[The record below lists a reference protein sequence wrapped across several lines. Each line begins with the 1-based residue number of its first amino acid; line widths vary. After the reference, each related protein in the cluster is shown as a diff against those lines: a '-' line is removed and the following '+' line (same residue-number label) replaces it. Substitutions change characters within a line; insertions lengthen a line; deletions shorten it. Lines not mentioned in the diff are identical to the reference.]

1 MIFETERLLV
11 RKWESDDL
19 YELYS
24 LYADA
29 AISEYIRPPLTM
41 AETRQIFDEQ
51 LVQYNVDK
59 KTGRYCIIEKG
70 NNHFIGTFL
79 LRKNENSDGVEIGY
93 AFRKKEWGKGYATE
107 IVKRG
112 VDYVFSSTEFE
123 EIHAYTEPPNF
134 NSKKVLVKCG
144 FTQQMN
150 AVEFGKELNLFSIEK
165 ETRSN

>member
-11 RKWESDDL
+11 RQWEPEDL
-19 YELYS
+19 HKLHS
-24 LYADA
+24 LFADA
-29 AISEYIRPPLTM
+29 AIIELIGPPLTL

-51 LVQYNVDK
+51 LLQYNIDLQ
-59 KTGRYCIIEKG
+59 TGRYCIIDKE

-79 LRKNENSDGVEIGY
+79 LRKNEKSDAVEIGY

-112 VDYVFSSTEFE
+112 VDYIFSSTEFE
-123 EIHAYTEPPNF
+123 VIYAYTELPNL

-144 FTQQMN
+144 FRQQVN
-150 AVEFGKELNLFSIEK
+150 AVEFGMELNLFSIEK
-165 ETRSN
+165 N